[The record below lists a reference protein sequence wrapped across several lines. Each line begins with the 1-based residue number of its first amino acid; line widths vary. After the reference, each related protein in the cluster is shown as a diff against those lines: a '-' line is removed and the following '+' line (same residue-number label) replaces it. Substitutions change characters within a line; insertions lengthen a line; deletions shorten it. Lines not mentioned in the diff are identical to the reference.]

1 MQSVI
6 QETGL
11 QTIQTRP
18 PYLEWAP
25 NQEGQTAMTA
35 LSRTHLYGR
44 HLVLAW
50 ATDNEE
56 MDLLKEKAKRDIE
69 PMKVKESQNKR
80 IKFND

>member
-1 MQSVI
+1 V
-6 QETGL
+6 EFLT
-11 QTIQTRP
+11 
-18 PYLEWAP
+18 
-25 NQEGQTAMTA
+25 NQEAQTAMTA

-56 MDLLKEKAKRDIE
+56 MDLLREKAKRDIE
-69 PMKVKESQNKR
+69 PMKVKEMPKNKR